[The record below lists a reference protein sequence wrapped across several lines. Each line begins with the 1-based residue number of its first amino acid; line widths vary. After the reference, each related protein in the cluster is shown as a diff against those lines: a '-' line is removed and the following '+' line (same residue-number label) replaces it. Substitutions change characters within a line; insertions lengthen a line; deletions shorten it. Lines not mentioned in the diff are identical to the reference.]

1 MSDFAMYVPPAFA
14 LADLRELHEVI
25 RASRLGFLVTRFS
38 GGLQSTPLPLFL
50 DAEEGEYGTLY
61 GHLAR
66 ANPQWRSSADGEAM
80 ALFMGPNAYITPSWY
95 ATKAAT
101 GKVVPTW
108 NYVAVEAHGPAE
120 FFDDAERLLDDVTR
134 LTRIYEQPRDR
145 PWAVSDAPPD
155 YIKAQLRG
163 IVGVRMP
170 IVRIDGKNKMSQN
183 RSAEDRAGVIEG
195 LSRNDNP
202 QDVVVAGLVPR

>member
-1 MSDFAMYVPPAFA
+1 MYVPPAFA
-14 LADLRELHEVI
+14 LTDLHELHDVI
-25 RASRLGFLVTRFS
+25 GASRLSFLVTRS
-38 GGLQSTPLPLFL
+38 SDRLQSTPLPLFL
-50 DAEEGEYGTLY
+50 DAKEREFGTLY

-66 ANPQWRSSADGEAM
+66 ANPQWRSSVDGEAM

-95 ATKAAT
+95 AAKAAT

-120 FFDDAERLLDDVTR
+120 FFDDPERLRDVVTR
-134 LTRIYEQPRDR
+134 LTRIHEQPRDR

-155 YIKAQLRG
+155 YIKAQLRC

-170 IVRIDGKNKMSQN
+170 IVRVNGKRKMSQN

-195 LSRNDNP
+195 LSRSDNS
-202 QDVVVAGLVPR
+202 QDVVVASLVPR

>member
-1 MSDFAMYVPPAFA
+1 MYVPPAFA
-14 LADLRELHEVI
+14 LADLREMHDVI
-25 RASRLGFLVTRFS
+25 RESRLGFLVTRS
-38 GGLQSTPLPLFL
+38 LGALQSTPLPLFL
-50 DAEEGEYGTLY
+50 DAEEGEYGTIY

-66 ANPQWRSSADGEAM
+66 ANPQWSSSVDGEAM

-108 NYVAVEAHGPAE
+108 NYVAVEVHGPVE
-120 FFDDAERLLDDVTR
+120 FFDHPERLRDVVTR

-163 IVGVRMP
+163 IVGIRMP
-170 IVRIDGKNKMSQN
+170 VARMVGKRKMSQN

-195 LSRNDNP
+195 LSGSDNP
-202 QDVVVAGLVPR
+202 QDVVVASLVPR